1 MLGSSRLNAAAV
13 RSTRGRG
20 VNRTRKLVAGL
31 AALTVVTA
39 ASACDNSATK
49 DAASGSAASQT
60 STAAAASAHNHA
72 DMMFAHMMIPHHQQ
86 AVQMSDMILA
96 KQGIDPRVV
105 QLATQIKAAQG
116 PEIDTMRGWLDQ
128 WGMGGMPGMSGMPG
142 MPGMGDMPGMG
153 GMGDMPGMDGM
164 MSPADMQALQT
175 AQGVAASR
183 LFLTQMVEH
192 HQGAIAM
199 AENEI
204 KNGQSTEAIT
214 LAKSI
219 ASSQQQEIATMN
231 EILRSL

>member
-1 MLGSSRLNAAAV
+1 M
-13 RSTRGRG
+13 
-20 VNRTRKLVAGL
+20 NRTRKLVAGL
-31 AALTVVTA
+31 TALTVVTA

-49 DAASGSAASQT
+49 DAASDSAASQT

-86 AVQMSDMILA
+86 AVQMSDIILA

-105 QLATQIKAAQG
+105 QLATRIKAAQG

>member
-1 MLGSSRLNAAAV
+1 
-13 RSTRGRG
+13 
-20 VNRTRKLVAGL
+20 
-31 AALTVVTA
+31 
-39 ASACDNSATK
+39 
-49 DAASGSAASQT
+49 
-60 STAAAASAHNHA
+60 
-72 DMMFAHMMIPHHQQ
+72 
-86 AVQMSDMILA
+86 MSDMILA

-183 LFLTQMVEH
+183 LFLTQMVKH

-214 LAKSI
+214 MAKSI

>member
-1 MLGSSRLNAAAV
+1 M
-13 RSTRGRG
+13 
-20 VNRTRKLVAGL
+20 NRTRKLVAGL
-31 AALTVVTA
+31 TALTVVTA

-49 DAASGSAASQT
+49 DAASDSAASQT

-105 QLATQIKAAQG
+105 QLATRIKAAQG

-183 LFLTQMVEH
+183 LFLTQMVKH